1 MSNPIY
7 LRAACFFITNE
18 EVRNVTSA
26 VLIDCLSGGGGK
38 QKVKK
43 NLIFTIFL
51 FVLYIYSD
59 LPDLGV
65 EPGSPALQADSLPT
79 ELFRVWDVIVG

>member
-26 VLIDCLSGGGGK
+26 VLIDCLSGGGGAK
-38 QKVKK
+38 GKK
-43 NLIFTIFL
+43 KFDFHHFSVC
-51 FVLYIYSD
+51 FVYILRS
-59 LPDLGV
+59 
-65 EPGSPALQADSLPT
+65 S
-79 ELFRVWDVIVG
+79 